1 MDYMAKGD
9 EKSESETRMKVISGR
24 ISRNGNEWG
33 CCVDNKGRIYCQWL
47 IHGHPFCNNGCTWE
61 EEE

>member
-1 MDYMAKGD
+1 MAKSD
-9 EKSESETRMKVISGR
+9 DKSESEPRMKVKSGKY
-24 ISRNGNEWG
+24 GNIGVYG

-61 EEE
+61 AEE